1 MIRRAVYEDLEILS
15 ELAGMLWSGH
25 TREELLSELEEIMN
39 GQSAFYIAFVDG
51 KAVGFAQ
58 CQLRNDY
65 VEGTSSSPVGY
76 LEGIFIKPQ
85 CRRKGIGR
93 ELIRCCEKWAA
104 EAGCTEFA
112 SDCET
117 DNKESFDFH
126 MSSGFKEANRI
137 ICFVKSIQ

>member
-1 MIRRAVYEDLEILS
+1 MIRRAEHKDLEILS

-39 GQSAFYIAFVDG
+39 CQSAFYLAFEDG
-51 KAVGFAQ
+51 NAAGFAQ
-58 CQLRNDY
+58 CQLRGDY

-76 LEGIFIKPQ
+76 LEGIFVKPQ
-85 CRRKGIGR
+85 YRRKGIGR

-104 EAGCTEFA
+104 ENCCTEFA

-117 DNKESFDFH
+117 DNKESFAFH
-126 MSSGFKEANRI
+126 MGAGFNEANRI